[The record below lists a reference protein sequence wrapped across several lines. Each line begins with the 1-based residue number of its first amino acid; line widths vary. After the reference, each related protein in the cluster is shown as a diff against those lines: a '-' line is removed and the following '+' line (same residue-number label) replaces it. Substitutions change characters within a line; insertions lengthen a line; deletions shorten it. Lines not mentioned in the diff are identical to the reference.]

1 MTESSFD
8 TEVSAVGT
16 VPLVRAVESFDVFYA
31 REFERVVA
39 VTLVLAG
46 NRSTAEDLAQ
56 EAFLAAYRRWDRIS
70 GYDKPEMWVRR
81 VAANRATSL
90 VRRRVTEAKALLLMR
105 GRATTES
112 PPSSSESEVLWAEVR
127 RLSKRQAQA
136 VALFYAADLP
146 LAEIADVLGCSE
158 GTVKSHLK
166 RARSTL
172 ARKLA
177 YQEEVA

>member
-1 MTESSFD
+1 
-8 TEVSAVGT
+8 
-16 VPLVRAVESFDVFYA
+16 
-31 REFERVVA
+31 
-39 VTLVLAG
+39 
-46 NRSTAEDLAQ
+46 
-56 EAFLAAYRRWDRIS
+56 
-70 GYDKPEMWVRR
+70 
-81 VAANRATSL
+81 
-90 VRRRVTEAKALLLMR
+90 MR